1 MVLHRYQILIVFC
14 IPACLGIGVGNL
26 IIRDALKKKGL
37 STLNMF
43 SPYVISKLGIMDWAK
58 LLLLAVLTLALMLF
72 LGWLVGLP
80 VS

>member
-1 MVLHRYQILIVFC
+1 MILHRYQIVIIFC
-14 IPACLGIGVGNL
+14 VPACFWIGIGNL
-26 IIRDALKKKGL
+26 IIRDALKRKRL
-37 STLNMF
+37 STLNML

-58 LLLLAVLTLALMLF
+58 LLLLAVLTLALSLF

>member
-1 MVLHRYQILIVFC
+1 MILHRYQILIVFC
-14 IPACLGIGVGNL
+14 IPACLWIGVGNL

-43 SPYVISKLGIMDWAK
+43 SPTVILKLRAMDLVK
-58 LLLLAVLTLALMLF
+58 LFLLSVVTLALGLL